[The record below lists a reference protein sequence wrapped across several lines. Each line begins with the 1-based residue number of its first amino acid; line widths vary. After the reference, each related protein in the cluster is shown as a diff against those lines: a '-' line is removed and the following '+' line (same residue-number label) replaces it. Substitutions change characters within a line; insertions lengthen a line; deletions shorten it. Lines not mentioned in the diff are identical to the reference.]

1 MLLESAY
8 HYALVNKEHG
18 DGEGLNQVLIY
29 HFKSKKSKLT
39 YIVRVEHFDYDVYA
53 VKFYLKN
60 HSLSP
65 DKYRLMT
72 NTNEPRRVINTCIN
86 IMIDI
91 WQHNGLAS
99 FGFVGA
105 NGMNEASL
113 GNTKRYRVYS
123 RIVATYFSSKHYLH
137 KEDVYKSTYLLV
149 NRKKL
154 ECKSDLMECIERM
167 FANRYD
173 YFG

>member
-1 MLLESAY
+1 MNE
-8 HYALVNKEHG
+8 
-18 DGEGLNQVLIY
+18 VLIY
-29 HFKSKKSKLT
+29 HFKSKKSNLA

-91 WQHNGLAS
+91 WQNNDIAS

-105 NGMNEASL
+105 SGMDEDSP
-113 GNTKRYRVYS
+113 GNTKRYRVYA
-123 RIVATYFSSKHYLH
+123 RMVATYFSSRYYLH
-137 KEDVYKSTYLLV
+137 KEDVDKSTYLLV

-154 ECKSDLMECIERM
+154 EQKPDLMECVERM
-167 FANRYD
+167 FANRYY
-173 YFG
+173 YFE